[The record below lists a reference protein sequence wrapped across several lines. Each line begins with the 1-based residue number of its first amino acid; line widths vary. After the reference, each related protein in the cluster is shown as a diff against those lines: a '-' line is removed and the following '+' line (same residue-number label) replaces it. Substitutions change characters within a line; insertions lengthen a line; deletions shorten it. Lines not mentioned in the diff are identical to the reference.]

1 MSIAASGEPGRVR
14 GSARL
19 LRLASDDRLVTLLRQ
34 GSDTAFEVLFAR
46 HHRSLLAFCR
56 HMLGSPEDA
65 EDAVQHTFLAAYRDL
80 LGSDREIRLR
90 PWLYA
95 IARNRCVS
103 MLRTRQAHPYGDRQE
118 EPSTEHLSAAVE
130 RRHDLRSLL
139 GDLAALPDDQ
149 RAALVL
155 TELGEV
161 SHDEIAVVLGCRRE
175 KVKALVFQARKTLIA
190 NRVSR
195 ETPCAE
201 IRTQLANLRGNAL
214 RRGTLRRHLRQCAGC
229 REFRDEVAAQR
240 RALALILPVA
250 PTAGLKAAVLGGG
263 PAAGAAATAT
273 LAGGGAATGTLAT
286 KALVAV
292 ALAGGGTAAAVESTR
307 DQERRPAA
315 ASPAPAA
322 PAGAEAPRP
331 RPVAAPP
338 REQSVTPEQP
348 RSRSIAPRRADERSK
363 PRRERRR
370 AAPPAAVPGERS
382 AKPEAPPGRASEP
395 GSQGAAPEKPIARPV
410 KPAKAK
416 NESNGAAERQ
426 VPKATTLAPAKARP
440 VPPAYGRE
448 DREAG
453 RPEDARPPEG
463 RGATPPQGRSATPP
477 QDRSATPPEDRRV
490 TPPDRADRA
499 AG

>member
-34 GSDTAFEVLFAR
+34 GSDPAFEVLFAR
-46 HHRSLLAFCR
+46 HHRPLLAFCR
-56 HMLGSPEDA
+56 HMLGSAEDA

-80 LGSDREIRLR
+80 LASEREIRLR

-95 IARNRCVS
+95 IARNRCLSV
-103 MLRTRQAHPYGDRQE
+103 LRTRQAQPHGDREE

-161 SHDEIAVVLGCRRE
+161 SHHEIALVLGCRRE

-201 IRTQLANLRGNAL
+201 IRTQLSNLRGNAL
-214 RRGTLRRHLRQCAGC
+214 RRGTLRRHLRVCAGC

-240 RALALILPVA
+240 RALAVILPVA

-263 PAAGAAATAT
+263 PAAGAAATAA
-273 LAGGGAATGTLAT
+273 LAGGASGSLAT

-292 ALAGGGTAAAVESTR
+292 ALAGGGTAAVESTR
-307 DQERRPAA
+307 DQERRSPPAA
-315 ASPAPAA
+315 VAPARA
-322 PAGAEAPRP
+322 VPAAAEAPRP
-331 RPVAAPP
+331 VAAEAPRPVAARP
-338 REQSVTPEQP
+338 REQSLEARP
-348 RSRSIAPRRADERSK
+348 RSDA
-363 PRRERRR
+363 RRR
-370 AAPPAAVPGERS
+370 AEARPERPGAVPGERF
-382 AKPEAPPGRASEP
+382 AKSEAPPAHASKP
-395 GSQGAAPEKPIARPV
+395 AGSRGVGPEKPIARPV
-410 KPAKAK
+410 MPPQAK
-416 NESNGAAERQ
+416 NEPNGAAKGR
-426 VPKATTLAPAKARP
+426 VPKATRLAPAQVRP
-440 VPPAYGRE
+440 VPPALGRE
-448 DREAG
+448 ERAERAPG
-453 RPEDARPPEG
+453 RPE
-463 RGATPPQGRSATPP
+463 SAG
-477 QDRSATPPEDRRV
+477 PPEDRGGA
-490 TPPDRADRA
+490 PARADRDGEPA
-499 AG
+499 HADRGAG